1 LPVFLPQ
8 TGNTTDAAAQLLS
21 FDHIHSAALTFF
33 VFRLSLFDPALYYGK
48 MAGSLHESYMRLCL
62 KLAGI
67 ARERGEVPVG
77 SVIVRDGAVIA
88 EGIEGV
94 RAQLDVAHHA
104 EMEAIRRTCQIL
116 QTLDLS
122 ECTLYTS
129 AEPCF
134 MCSYAIRACRISTV
148 VFGAPVNAVGGS
160 SSHFPV
166 LSTSAVPSWGP
177 PPKIVQ
183 GILREECEATRNIPQ
198 HIPKL

>member
-1 LPVFLPQ
+1 ME
-8 TGNTTDAAAQLLS
+8 
-21 FDHIHSAALTFF
+21 
-33 VFRLSLFDPALYYGK
+33 K
-48 MAGSLHESYMRLCL
+48 MADSLHEPYMRLCV

-67 ARERGEVPVG
+67 AHERGEVPVG

-94 RAQLDVAHHA
+94 REQHDIAHHA

-122 ECTLYTS
+122 GCTLYTS

-134 MCSYAIRACRISTV
+134 MCSYAIRACRIGTV
-148 VFGAPVNAVGGS
+148 VFGTPVNTVGGF

-166 LSTSAVPSWGP
+166 LSTSAVPNWGP
-177 PPKIVQ
+177 PPTIVQ
-183 GILREECEATRNIPQ
+183 GILREECEAA
-198 HIPKL
+198 HSGAG

>member
-1 LPVFLPQ
+1 MPHLI
-8 TGNTTDAAAQLLS
+8 DA
-21 FDHIHSAALTFF
+21 AALTF
-33 VFRLSLFDPALYYGK
+33 RLLGYAYSVRLCSMET

-77 SVIVRDGAVIA
+77 SLIVREGAVIA

-94 RAQLDVAHHA
+94 RAQLDIANHA
-104 EMEAIRRTCQIL
+104 EMEAIRRSCQIL
-116 QTLDLS
+116 QTIDLS
-122 ECTLYTS
+122 GCTLYTS

-134 MCSYAIRACRISTV
+134 MCSYAVRACRISTV
-148 VFGAPVNAVGGS
+148 VFREPVNSVGGF

-166 LSTSAVPSWGP
+166 LSTSAVPNWGP

-183 GILREECEATRNIPQ
+183 GILREECEAIRKIPPSQ
-198 HIPKL
+198 KF

>member
-1 LPVFLPQ
+1 MK
-8 TGNTTDAAAQLLS
+8 D
-21 FDHIHSAALTFF
+21 
-33 VFRLSLFDPALYYGK
+33 
-48 MAGSLHESYMRLCL
+48 MADSLHESCMRLCL

-77 SVIVRDGAVIA
+77 SVIVRDGTVIA
-88 EGIEGV
+88 EGIEDV
-94 RAQLDVAHHA
+94 RAPHDIARHA
-104 EMEAIRRTCQIL
+104 ELEAIRRACQTL

-122 ECTLYTS
+122 GCTLYTS

-134 MCSYAIRACRISTV
+134 MCSYAIRACRIGTV
-148 VFGAPVNAVGGS
+148 VFGAPVNTVGGF

-166 LSTSAVPSWGP
+166 LSSSAIPNWGP
-177 PPKIVQ
+177 PPKIIQ

>member
-1 LPVFLPQ
+1 ME
-8 TGNTTDAAAQLLS
+8 
-21 FDHIHSAALTFF
+21 
-33 VFRLSLFDPALYYGK
+33 K
-48 MAGSLHESYMRLCL
+48 MADSLHEPYMRLCL

-67 ARERGEVPVG
+67 ARERGEAAVG

-94 RAQLDVAHHA
+94 RAQHDIAQHA

-122 ECTLYTS
+122 GCTLYTS

-148 VFGAPVNAVGGS
+148 VFGAPVNSVGGS

-166 LSTSAVPSWGP
+166 LSTSAVPHWGP

-183 GILREECEATRNIPQ
+183 GILREECEAIRNIPQ
-198 HIPKL
+198 HSPKL